1 MYCLH
6 FWGENTMQSTK
17 QGVGQRSHWSKWQN
31 VVIVHPELV
40 ELCDPCQKFSRI
52 YKCQQCMDVKV
63 SSRHAAKSLNPIS
76 VNAILLFSPDRH
88 VEHEGDWTSR
98 TRRCSSKQK
107 NLHANSGV
115 RKRLHCLIRWFASQS
130 RPFVRAM
137 APRMAEHKTVDS
149 VTRSKRLCVF
159 CGILCQVQHQSLIE
173 WLLSNYFTIIRSHAN
188 GSDGIGWNSVE
199 IPVAFTDL
207 SMMSDSAVGK
217 WRQDTGQQ
225 GTSRRGLGI
234 LCDTLALASTLKKP

>member
-1 MYCLH
+1 MLNMKGTGPPEH
-6 FWGENTMQSTK
+6 G
-17 QGVGQRSHWSKWQN
+17 GVQASK
-31 VVIVHPELV
+31 
-40 ELCDPCQKFSRI
+40 RT
-52 YKCQQCMDVKV
+52 CM
-63 SSRHAAKSLNPIS
+63 PIQ
-76 VNAILLFSPDRH
+76 VWERDCTVWFAD
-88 VEHEGDWTSR
+88 
-98 TRRCSSKQK
+98 
-107 NLHANSGV
+107 
-115 RKRLHCLIRWFASQS
+115 FASQS

-149 VTRSKRLCVF
+149 VTRSKRQRVF

-173 WLLSNYFTIIRSHAN
+173 WLLSKYFTIVRSHAN

-199 IPVAFTDL
+199 IPFAFTDL